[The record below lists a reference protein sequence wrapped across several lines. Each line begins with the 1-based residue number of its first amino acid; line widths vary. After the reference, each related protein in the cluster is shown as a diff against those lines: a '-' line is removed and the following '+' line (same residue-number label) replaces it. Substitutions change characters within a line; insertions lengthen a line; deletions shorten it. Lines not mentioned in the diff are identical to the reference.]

1 MNNPAILDIFYNNS
15 YMVKKVGKILKEICT
30 NPVSLMS
37 VVFFK
42 KFLTPSHLFLIAKI
56 YLI

>member
-15 YMVKKVGKILKEICT
+15 YMVEKVGKILKEICT

-37 VVFFK
+37 VVFLK
-42 KFLTPSHLFLIAKI
+42 KNFNPFSHFPDSQNLS
-56 YLI
+56 